1 VTRTLIDTSAYSAL
15 MRGQPAAR
23 DALREAD
30 QVLMSVVVLGEL
42 RAGFRKGSR
51 PGRYEGILREFLDEP
66 RVQVV
71 GTDEETSV
79 RYAIIHDYLRR
90 RGTPVSVN
98 DVWIAA
104 AASQHGA
111 RVLTADG
118 DFRRIAQVVV
128 DYIGP
133 MPERP

>member
-1 VTRTLIDTSAYSAL
+1 MTRTLLDTSAYSAL
-15 MRGQPAAR
+15 MRGQPAVR

-30 QVLMSVVVLGEL
+30 EVLMSVVVLGEL

-51 PGRYEGILREFLDEP
+51 VRRNEAILREFLDEP

-111 RVLTADG
+111 RVLTTDG
-118 DFRRIAQVVV
+118 DFSRIAQVVV

-133 MPERP
+133 TA

>member
-1 VTRTLIDTSAYSAL
+1 
-15 MRGQPAAR
+15 MR

-30 QVLMSVVVLGEL
+30 EVFMSVVVLGEL
-42 RAGFRKGSR
+42 RAGFRKRSR
-51 PGRYEGILREFLDEP
+51 LGRNEEILREFLDEP

-90 RGTPVSVN
+90 RRTPVSVN

-111 RVLTADG
+111 RVLTADR

-133 MPERP
+133 TA